1 MREQGK
7 GLKTICSLA
16 LRGGHGKPSSRVEQ
30 RLPIE
35 RNMPF
40 IGNKQASDAIEQRR
54 LPRTR
59 WTEQNGKA
67 WSKRFGHIKRKRR
80 RIRRLKSLPD
90 LHFEHRTLAG
100 RPRGPH
106 APVHSIHNRQH
117 GER

>member
-1 MREQGK
+1 MREQGQ
-7 GLKTICSLA
+7 GLKNICSLA
-16 LRGGHGKPSSRVEQ
+16 LRGGHGKPSFRVEQ

-35 RNMPF
+35 RKMSF

-67 WSKRFGHIKRKRR
+67 RSKRFGHIQRKRR
-80 RIRRLKSLPD
+80 RIRRLKSLSD
-90 LHFEHRTLAG
+90 LDIEHRTLAG

-106 APVHSIHNRQH
+106 APV
-117 GER
+117 